1 MLIVHDKNC
10 LGTISN
16 LAIRHRIAGE
26 IERLE
31 QQFAEAYSPSLHGW
45 FAVVENEQD
54 FYAPLLGLRFSC
66 SDRIQDQLIEW
77 VGKEQDHFEVLFTI
91 NDNEAIMVYIPDSLL
106 TSQPSLY
113 QPLLHHIQTHP
124 IT

>member
-1 MLIVHDKNC
+1 MLIVQNKNC
-10 LGTISN
+10 LEKISN
-16 LAIRHRIAGE
+16 AAIRHRIAGE

-31 QQFAEAYSPSLHGW
+31 QQFAEAYKPSSHGW

-54 FYAPLLGLRFSC
+54 FYAPLLGLHFSC
-66 SDRIQDQLIEW
+66 SDRIQDQLMEW

-91 NDNEAIMVYIPDSLL
+91 NDNEAIMVYIPDCLL

-113 QPLLHHIQTHP
+113 QSLIKHT
-124 IT
+124 